1 MCVGWTFRHAAH
13 ASRHGS
19 RKTYKGQVGSTA
31 VSTSQTSTHL
41 SSSLVSCSTLA
52 TLASTPLS
60 TGCVVLGKHLKPL
73 LLHARS
79 SE

>member
-31 VSTSQTSTHL
+31 VSTSQTSPP
-41 SSSLVSCSTLA
+41 
-52 TLASTPLS
+52 PLIQP
-60 TGCVVLGKHLKPL
+60 GVLFHPGYSGIYTIINRVCGTRQAPKAP
-73 LLHARS
+73 APPCQVF
-79 SE
+79 